1 MGEEAQG
8 RKADAIL
15 AAYKGVQ
22 ALFRL
27 LKPGAKN
34 NELTPVL
41 SQIAQAYECTPLEGV
56 LSHEVKRHFIDGT
69 KVIINKETPDQK
81 VDEAEVQ
88 VNDVFVLDVFVTTGD
103 GKTKETELRTTVYK
117 RALDRTYQLKTK
129 HGRAFMSEVL
139 EKYPTLCFTL
149 RAFEDEIT
157 AKLAVQE
164 CSKHELLN
172 PYPVLLSPNSIVA
185 QFALTVAVLGGS
197 TIAIAG
203 LNLDES
209 TCKTEKT
216 LKDEQLK
223 QLLSLPMD
231 KAAQKA
237 RKDKKQ

>member
-103 GKTKETELRTTVYK
+103 GKTKEVLGASNV
-117 RALDRTYQLKTK
+117 DRIEDDSVQTSVGQDLP
-129 HGRAFMSEVL
+129 A
-139 EKYPTLCFTL
+139 
-149 RAFEDEIT
+149 EDE
-157 AKLAVQE
+157 
-164 CSKHELLN
+164 
-172 PYPVLLSPNSIVA
+172 
-185 QFALTVAVLGGS
+185 
-197 TIAIAG
+197 
-203 LNLDES
+203 
-209 TCKTEKT
+209 
-216 LKDEQLK
+216 
-223 QLLSLPMD
+223 
-231 KAAQKA
+231 A
-237 RKDKKQ
+237 RKSLYV

>member
-15 AAYKGVQ
+15 AAYKGAQ

-103 GKTKETELRTTVYK
+103 GKTKE
-117 RALDRTYQLKTK
+117 
-129 HGRAFMSEVL
+129 
-139 EKYPTLCFTL
+139 
-149 RAFEDEIT
+149 
-157 AKLAVQE
+157 
-164 CSKHELLN
+164 
-172 PYPVLLSPNSIVA
+172 
-185 QFALTVAVLGGS
+185 VLGAS
-197 TIAIAG
+197 SVDRIE
-203 LNLDES
+203 D
-209 TCKTEKT
+209 
-216 LKDEQLK
+216 D
-223 QLLSLPMD
+223 SLQTSVGQDLPAED
-231 KAAQKA
+231 KA
-237 RKDKKQ
+237 RKSLYV